1 MAWDRACDIVL
12 NSVLKV
18 RPNENLV
25 IVADEASQLVAEALH
40 ERAREAHL
48 DSTLCLMGRRTK
60 PAEEPPAAIA
70 AAMLAADCAV
80 LATTQSITHSR
91 ARHAAMNAGVR
102 IASMP
107 GASARM
113 FEDGSLEADVN
124 LTQPLG
130 LWIAD
135 QITAADEARITSPLG
150 TDLRMSIKG
159 RRGGGSY
166 GVADVAGAFT
176 VTPCLES
183 TVGPVEWTAEGTLV
197 VDGVVVPGGMVKQPF
212 EIVFEKGTVKTI
224 GDGPD
229 AAAFQSM
236 MEGYGDP
243 NVYHVA
249 ELGIGLNPRAQMGFG
264 IMAEDEGVYGTIHI
278 GLGEGRSFGSS
289 ITAITHTDLV
299 LLTGQITLDG
309 KVILDQREFAF
320 TPPADST
327 H

>member
-1 MAWDRACDIVL
+1 MGWERACDIVL

-18 RPNENLV
+18 KPNENLV
-25 IVADEASQLVAEALH
+25 IVADDGSQSVAEALH
-40 ERAREAHL
+40 EYARSAQL

-60 PAEEPPAAIA
+60 PAEEPPPAIA

-80 LATTQSITHSR
+80 LAVTQSITHSR

-107 GASARM
+107 GASPRM

-124 LTQPLG
+124 VTQPLG
-130 LWIAD
+130 EWIAQ
-135 QITAADEARITSPLG
+135 QITAADEAPITSPLG

-166 GVADVAGAFT
+166 GVADVPGAFT

-183 TVGPVEWTAEGTLV
+183 TVGPVEWTAEGRLI
-197 VDGVVVPGGMVKQPF
+197 VDGVVVPGGMVTQPF
-212 EIVFEKGTVKTI
+212 EIVFEKGTVTRI

-229 AAAFQSM
+229 ADAFKAM

-289 ITAITHTDLV
+289 ITAVTHTDLV
-299 LLTGQITLDG
+299 LLTGKIALDG
-309 KVILDQREFAF
+309 NVILDAREFAF
-320 TPPADST
+320 NPAANAV

>member
-1 MAWDRACDIVL
+1 MGWDRACDIVL

-25 IVADEASQLVAEALH
+25 IVADETSQSVAEALH
-40 ERAREAHL
+40 ARAREAGL
-48 DSTLCLMGRRTK
+48 DSTLCLMGKRTK
-60 PAEEPPAAIA
+60 PAEEPPDAIA

-80 LATTQSITHSR
+80 LAVTQSITHSR

-107 GASARM
+107 GASPRM
-113 FEDGSLEADVN
+113 FEDGSLEADINV
-124 LTQPLG
+124 TKPLG
-130 LWIAD
+130 EWLAE
-135 QITAADEARITSPLG
+135 QITGADEARITSPLG
-150 TDLRMSIKG
+150 TDLRLSIKG

-166 GVADVAGAFT
+166 GVADTPGGFT

-183 TVGPVEWTAEGTLV
+183 TVGPVEWTAEGTLI

-212 EIVFEKGTVKTI
+212 EIVFEKGTVKHI
-224 GDGPD
+224 GEGPD
-229 AAAFQSM
+229 ADAFKAM

-243 NVYHVA
+243 NVFHVA
-249 ELGIGLNPRAQMGFG
+249 EMGIGLNPKAQMGFG

-299 LLTGQITLDG
+299 LLTGCITLDG
-309 KVILDQREFAF
+309 RVILDHREFAF
-320 TPPADST
+320 TPQAGTSS
-327 H
+327 